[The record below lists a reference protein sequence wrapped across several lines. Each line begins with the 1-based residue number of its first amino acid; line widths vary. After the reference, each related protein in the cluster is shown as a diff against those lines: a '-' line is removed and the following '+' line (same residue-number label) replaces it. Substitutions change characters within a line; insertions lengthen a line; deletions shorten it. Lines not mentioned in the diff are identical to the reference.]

1 MVKILNKQSRSLKDQ
16 KNQLAQT
23 GYGTR
28 SRQDQGKHKSL
39 LCKPRSQVEIGGQA
53 FSHWP
58 AEVTGTLKH
67 GWNPCKVCFLTQE
80 RQVHSH
86 PTTTPVLFQRTR
98 HFLIFSLKQKY
109 PVRKKKSPNKKNQ
122 NKGVVPRPCNS
133 AASQTHTTVICLFS
147 AGASPPHPPPPSF
160 HLQIDMPFKIYLLAL
175 PTASSAFKISCDK
188 RWVNPGT
195 MNTAEP
201 SGWGVLQTSHMLQYF
216 VPKNSANPFSNGAGL

>member
-23 GYGTR
+23 GHGTR

-86 PTTTPVLFQRTR
+86 PTTTPVLFQRIR

-109 PVRKKKSPNKKNQ
+109 PVRKKKSPNKKIKTRGSYPGHATQ
-122 NKGVVPRPCNS
+122 LLPKHTPLLSVY
-133 AASQTHTTVICLFS
+133 SQLELPLHIHLLPPFTYKLICHLRS
-147 AGASPPHPPPPSF
+147 ICWLCPLHPQ
-160 HLQIDMPFKIYLLAL
+160 HLK
-175 PTASSAFKISCDK
+175 
-188 RWVNPGT
+188 
-195 MNTAEP
+195 
-201 SGWGVLQTSHMLQYF
+201 
-216 VPKNSANPFSNGAGL
+216 